1 MFKRSLFKFS
11 VSNAFRRRGIA
22 IFSICGTA
30 LGIALMVVL
39 LSISDGMDA
48 RMNDVFTDLAG
59 GVDVYPAGQMIP
71 SAIGFQISYTEQI
84 EGIEHVET
92 VQPAVL
98 SFISSDYAD
107 FGDREGVTMRG
118 VNIEEDVA
126 LGGATTH
133 IIGGSTISADN
144 EIIIGSGLVSGG
156 GMGMGHGGSPG
167 GIGDQF
173 EVGDTIVI
181 PVPGSEDVTLTVVG
195 IFETGNMVTDG
206 YIYSNMETS
215 GHLASTI
222 AADEVNYIHVEAD
235 SADNVEAV
243 AADIESTFADST
255 VPVTTVVAKET
266 IDIISSTMNTFTMF
280 LWVISLVAAVA
291 GGISIFIVMLI
302 SVMER
307 TQEFGI
313 LKASGWSN
321 SNIIGS
327 VVIQSMTIAMLG
339 AATGLFLGWL
349 AGLGIDTMMPESIA
363 VVTWSLVVIIAIFG
377 IIMGVVGGLYPA
389 LRAAKVSPIESMRA
403 I

>member
-1 MFKRSLFKFS
+1 
-11 VSNAFRRRGIA
+11 
-22 IFSICGTA
+22 
-30 LGIALMVVL
+30 MVVL
-39 LSISDGMDA
+39 LSISAGMDA

-71 SAIGFQISYTEQI
+71 SAIGFPISYAEQI

-107 FGDREGVTMRG
+107 FGGEEFGNRAGATMRG
-118 VNIEEDVA
+118 VNVVEDAA

-133 IIGGSTISADN
+133 IIEGSTISADN
-144 EIIIGSGLVSGG
+144 EIILGSGLVSGG
-156 GMGMGHGGSPG
+156 GMGMGHGG
-167 GIGDQF
+167 IGDQF
-173 EVGDTIVI
+173 EVDDTIVI

-215 GHLASTI
+215 RSLVPTI
-222 AADEVNYIHVEAD
+222 AIDEVNYIHVEAD

-243 AADIESTFADST
+243 AADIETMFADST
-255 VPVTTVVAKET
+255 VPVTTVVAKEA
-266 IDIISSTMNTFTMF
+266 IDSISGAMNTFTMF

-307 TQEFGI
+307 TKEFGI

-321 SNIIGS
+321 GNVIGS

-349 AGLGIDTMMPESIA
+349 AGLGIDAMMPENIA
-363 VVTWSLVVIIAIFG
+363 VVTWSLVVIIAVFG

>member
-1 MFKRSLFKFS
+1 MLKRSLFKFS
-11 VSNAFRRRGIA
+11 ISNAFRRRGIA

-59 GVDVYPAGQMIP
+59 GIDVYPAGQMVP
-71 SAIGFQISYTEQI
+71 SAIGFPLSYAEQI
-84 EGIEHVET
+84 EGIEHVEA

-118 VNIEEDVA
+118 VNVEEDAV

-133 IIGGSTISADN
+133 IIEGSIISTDN
-144 EIIIGSGLVSGG
+144 EIIIGSGLISGS
-156 GMGMGHGGSPG
+156 GMGMGRGGVPG

-173 EVGDTIVI
+173 EVGDTITVPI
-181 PVPGSEDVTLTVVG
+181 PGGEDITLTVVG

-215 GHLASTI
+215 RSLVPTI

-243 AADIESTFADST
+243 ATDIESTFADSS
-255 VPVTTVVAKET
+255 VPVTTIVAKET
-266 IDIISSTMNTFTMF
+266 IDTISSTMNTFTMF

-307 TQEFGI
+307 TKEFGI

-321 SNIIGS
+321 GNIIGS

-349 AGLGIDTMMPESIA
+349 AGIGIDTMMPESIA

>member
-1 MFKRSLFKFS
+1 MLKRSLFKFS

-71 SAIGFQISYTEQI
+71 SAIGFPISYAEQI
-84 EGIEHVET
+84 EGIEHVGA

-118 VNIEEDVA
+118 VNVEEDVA

-133 IIGGSTISADN
+133 IIEGSTISADN
-144 EIIIGSGLVSGG
+144 EIILGSGLVSGG
-156 GMGMGHGGSPG
+156 MRMGHGGGPG
-167 GIGDQF
+167 GIGDKF

-215 GHLASTI
+215 RSLVPTI
-222 AADEVNYIHVEAD
+222 AVDEVNYIHVEAD

-243 AADIESTFADST
+243 AADIETMFADSA
-255 VPVTTVVAKET
+255 VPVTTVVAKEA
-266 IDIISSTMNTFTMF
+266 IDRISGTMNTFSMF

-307 TQEFGI
+307 TKEFGI

-321 SNIIGS
+321 GNVIGS

-349 AGLGIDTMMPESIA
+349 AGLGIDAMMSENIA
-363 VVTWSLVVIIAIFG
+363 VVTWSLVVIIAVFG
-377 IIMGVVGGLYPA
+377 IIMGVIGGLYPA
-389 LRAAKVSPIESMRA
+389 LRAAKVSPMESMRA

>member
-1 MFKRSLFKFS
+1 MLKRSLLKFS

-30 LGIALMVVL
+30 LGISLMVVL
-39 LSISDGMDA
+39 LSISAGMDA

-71 SAIGFQISYTEQI
+71 STVGFPISYTEQI

-118 VNIEEDVA
+118 VNVEEDAA

-133 IIGGSTISADN
+133 IIEGSTISADN
-144 EIIIGSGLVSGG
+144 EIILGRGLVSGG
-156 GMGMGHGGSPG
+156 GMGMGRGGGPG

-181 PVPGSEDVTLTVVG
+181 PVPGSGDFTLTVVG

-206 YIYSNMETS
+206 YIYSNIETS
-215 GHLASTI
+215 RSLMPTI
-222 AADEVNYIHVEAD
+222 AADEVNYIYVDAD

-243 AADIESTFADST
+243 AADIESMFADSA

-266 IDIISSTMNTFTMF
+266 IDIISGTMNTFSMF
-280 LWVISLVAAVA
+280 LWAISLVAAVA

-307 TQEFGI
+307 TKEFGI

-321 SNIIGS
+321 GNIIGS

-363 VVTWSLVVIIAIFG
+363 VVTWSLIVIIAIFG